1 MPNNLFFSYE
11 LAEQENRKEQLDK
24 AIQNMGNSTPLT
36 NNCWYVNSPLTAD
49 EATRQLSRYLTDED
63 ILVVA
68 DTSNDQSAWF
78 NLEEK
83 KARRVTQNWK
93 M

>member
-11 LAEQENRKEQLDK
+11 LAEQEERKEKLDK
-24 AIQNMGNSTPLT
+24 AIQSMGNATPLT
-36 NNCWYVNSPLTAD
+36 SSSWYVNSPLTAH
-49 EATRQLSRYLTDED
+49 EATRRLSGLLTDED
-63 ILVVA
+63 TLVIA
-68 DTSNDQSAWF
+68 DTSNDQSSWF